1 MRSLGMK
8 TYRLLAAAVLVPALL
23 PAQSPSSI
31 KEFTID
37 AGHSIVEFAIPFAF
51 NRVKGRFSDTKG
63 TILYNAANPSL
74 SSITVV
80 IASKTI
86 DTGWAHRD
94 EHLKTSD
101 FFDVEKFPTIAFQS
115 DRMVKTQTGWR
126 AEGRLT
132 MHGVTKAISIPF
144 RLLQQPSRDPQSGWL
159 MLNTQGSLRL
169 ARADFGIFGGST
181 YNSWFDKGRAATMGD
196 SVDINLEIEGYSTD
210 AQSQRTPGIVA
221 ALERIRAGGIQAQIN
236 RIDSIQRAVPNAAA
250 GLVNGGDMVTRALIA
265 NGKAQDA
272 VTLSKAL
279 AEKFPQ
285 EARAHVVYGVALAD
299 AGDNRAAAREFDK
312 AKEVFKPIPADPNEK
327 FPQVDETWYYMDQ
340 LARTLL
346 EWNKPGIAAA
356 VSRAVAD
363 MYPQFAR
370 AHTMVGVALAATGD
384 KRGASE
390 EYAHALA
397 LDPTET
403 RALEYQRH

>member
-1 MRSLGMK
+1 MK
-8 TYRLLAAAVLVPALL
+8 TYRLLMAAVLSPALL
-23 PAQSPSSI
+23 PAQAQSQV

-63 TILYNAANPSL
+63 TILYDAANPAR

-80 IASKTI
+80 IGAKTI

-94 EHLKTSD
+94 EHLRTSD
-101 FFDVEKFPTIAFQS
+101 FFDVEKYPTIVFQS
-115 DRMVKTQTGWR
+115 DRMIQTSTGWR
-126 AEGRLT
+126 ADGRLT
-132 MHGVTKAISIPF
+132 MHGVTRTISIPF
-144 RLLQQPSRDPQSGWL
+144 RLQHQPTRDPQSGWM
-159 MLNTQGSLRL
+159 MLNAQGDLKL

-181 YNSWFDKGRAATMGD
+181 YNSWFDKARAATMGD
-196 SVDINLEIEGYSTD
+196 SVDINLEVEGYSPD

-221 ALERIRAGGIQAQIN
+221 ALERIRLGGVQAQIN

-250 GLVNGGDMVTRALIA
+250 GLVNGGDLVTRALIA
-265 NGKAQDA
+265 TGKTQDA
-272 VTLSKAL
+272 LPLSKAL
-279 AEKFPQ
+279 VEKFPQ
-285 EARAHVVYGVALAD
+285 EVRAHVIYGVALAY
-299 AGDNRAAAREFDK
+299 AGDNRSASREFAK
-312 AKEVFKPIPADPNEK
+312 AKEVFKPVAPDPNEK

-340 LARTLL
+340 LARTLI
-346 EWNKPGIAAA
+346 EWNKVDIAAQ

-363 MYPQFAR
+363 MYPGFAR

-384 KRGASE
+384 KRGAEE
-390 EYAHALA
+390 EYARALA